1 MKCMTSHELANYLL
15 SQEDKPLGVGSFSHC
30 CGEVAFYVSK
40 GVIVYDKGGYYSIE
54 DDLDEDEYLEEG
66 EWS

>member
-1 MKCMTSHELANYLL
+1 MKFNTSHELANYLL
-15 SQEDKPLGVGSFSHC
+15 SQDDKPLGVGSFSHC

-40 GVIVYDKGGYYSIE
+40 GVVVYGRGDYYSIE
-54 DDLDEDEYLEEG
+54 SNLGENEYLEEG